1 MKSEPG
7 SKFCLHVVIFL
18 ALTFCFGLLPPCGLT
33 EKGMKIL
40 GVFVG
45 MLYGW
50 TFISFSWPSMICL
63 VALGFT
69 GYATPTAV
77 IAEAFSNAAV
87 LFTIFVLVF
96 TAYCNESGLNAV
108 LAKWFLSRSVFAGR
122 PWLFT
127 ASVLFGSLVI
137 SFLIDPVP
145 VVFLLSGILYTI
157 FDDIGMER
165 GEKYPAYLLAGV
177 CIIACISFVCKPW
190 AGQNLPGIIALAK
203 ISGGTAVID
212 NVTLILVAAPACVA
226 SVLLYVLAIRF
237 IFRPDV
243 GKLANLSPEYL
254 AKLRSGLRL
263 GRKEGIA
270 ALALTVFLALMLLP
284 NLLPA
289 GSGAAE
295 FLGQF
300 TMTVAIVLILGLLS
314 VVRLDGRPVFDYQA
328 CAHGINWNVVWML
341 ACSMPVSSAMSSPDA
356 GLAPLIN
363 NMLGSL
369 FSGGNFILVMIFFL
383 ICVNVATQF
392 AHNVTIILVAVPIIW
407 NLCQSTGLDAEAFSI
422 LVFLAAGVSFATP
435 AASTIGAL
443 SFANGEWIGMRRAF
457 EAGIVGNIIGLF
469 CIIAIS
475 LPLVLLVVGI

>member
-18 ALTFCFGLLPPCGLT
+18 VLTFCFGLLPPCGLT

-177 CIIACISFVCKPW
+177 CIIACISFVC
-190 AGQNLPGIIALAK
+190 NPGRDR
-203 ISGGTAVID
+203 TF
-212 NVTLILVAAPACVA
+212 PA
-226 SVLLYVLAIRF
+226 
-237 IFRPDV
+237 
-243 GKLANLSPEYL
+243 
-254 AKLRSGLRL
+254 
-263 GRKEGIA
+263 
-270 ALALTVFLALMLLP
+270 
-284 NLLPA
+284 
-289 GSGAAE
+289 
-295 FLGQF
+295 
-300 TMTVAIVLILGLLS
+300 
-314 VVRLDGRPVFDYQA
+314 
-328 CAHGINWNVVWML
+328 
-341 ACSMPVSSAMSSPDA
+341 SSPWQKY
-356 GLAPLIN
+356 PEER
-363 NMLGSL
+363 
-369 FSGGNFILVMIFFL
+369 
-383 ICVNVATQF
+383 
-392 AHNVTIILVAVPIIW
+392 
-407 NLCQSTGLDAEAFSI
+407 QS
-422 LVFLAAGVSFATP
+422 
-435 AASTIGAL
+435 
-443 SFANGEWIGMRRAF
+443 
-457 EAGIVGNIIGLF
+457 
-469 CIIAIS
+469 
-475 LPLVLLVVGI
+475 